1 MSGVMSGAKSG
12 TKSGPV
18 FAPDQPASD
27 SEACSD
33 VGNVGHPA
41 TEAQGDGLEASA
53 QTTPVPGSSATRPD
67 GDAALG
73 EGAGAGAGSGAG
85 EDDALM
91 SPLASPDHLAG
102 VRRVNNLPLFILGG
116 VLLMFVAIMVVVA
129 SKRGQPSSSA
139 TSPPVGAGGDSLVY
153 AREIAAGPGHG
164 ADAPPALIPSEQPV
178 IVAMPGDT
186 LSPPSPTDP
195 ANMAP
200 GPVLGSGATG
210 GAGPT
215 GLAPAGVRDEEALR
229 LQQQKVQQLE
239 EAAKA
244 KTSVRFTA
252 PSAQRDGSV
261 NATLSPSTRSDM
273 LERIAQ
279 VQRQL
284 GGATSDN
291 PSQAYQTRLA
301 QLRGHGDWGGGVGGG
316 GGTGGML
323 AVAGPG
329 RSSGLSAFDRAG
341 SADRWRLD
349 AQPEAPRTPYEL
361 RAGFVVPATLIS
373 GINSD
378 LPGTLMA
385 QVAQHVYDTPTGQ
398 HLLIP
403 QGTRLVGAYSSDV
416 AYGQAR
422 VLVAWQRLV
431 FPDGKAMDIGA
442 MPGADGAGRAG
453 LHDQVNN
460 HYLRL
465 FGSAF
470 LLSGVTAG
478 ITYSQ
483 QQGQGSTNERSASAA
498 LSEALGQ
505 QLGQVTAQLLT
516 KNMNISPTLEI
527 RPGARFNVV
536 VTKDLTFTHP
546 YQSFDY

>member
-1 MSGVMSGAKSG
+1 MN
-12 TKSGPV
+12 GPV
-18 FAPDQPASD
+18 FASPSGPEPGRESRP
-27 SEACSD
+27 E
-33 VGNVGHPA
+33 P
-41 TEAQGDGLEASA
+41 
-53 QTTPVPGSSATRPD
+53 TPVPPSSTVARADAETEPHDTELGTSADASSGHASNATPPD
-67 GDAALG
+67 GDAERG
-73 EGAGAGAGSGAG
+73 PHD
-85 EDDALM
+85 DDALM

-116 VLLMFVAIMVVVA
+116 VVLMFVAIMVVVA
-129 SKRGQPSSSA
+129 SKRGQPSGSA
-139 TSPPVGAGGDSLVY
+139 NPPPVGAGGDSLVF
-153 AREIAAGPGHG
+153 AREIASGPNHG
-164 ADAPPALIPSEQPV
+164 AEAPPALIPSDQPV

-186 LSPPSPTDP
+186 LQPPLPSDP
-195 ANMAP
+195 ANLVPRSA
-200 GPVLGSGATG
+200 LGSGVPAS
-210 GAGPT
+210 AGPT
-215 GLAPAGVRDEEALR
+215 DMAPAGARDEEALR
-229 LQQQKVQQLE
+229 LQQQKAQQLE

-252 PSAQRDGSV
+252 PSAQRDGSGG
-261 NATLSPSTRSDM
+261 APMPPSTRTDM

-284 GGATSDN
+284 GGASTDN
-291 PSQAYQTRLA
+291 PSQAYQARLA
-301 QLRGHGDWGGGVGGG
+301 QLRGNSGTGGGFGGG
-316 GGTGGML
+316 GDAGAL
-323 AVAGPG
+323 LPVAGSG
-329 RSSGLSAFDRAG
+329 RAASLSAFDRTG
-341 SADRWRLD
+341 SADRWRLP

-516 KNMNISPTLEI
+516 KNMNVSPTLEI

-536 VTKDLTFTHP
+536 VTKDLTFAHP